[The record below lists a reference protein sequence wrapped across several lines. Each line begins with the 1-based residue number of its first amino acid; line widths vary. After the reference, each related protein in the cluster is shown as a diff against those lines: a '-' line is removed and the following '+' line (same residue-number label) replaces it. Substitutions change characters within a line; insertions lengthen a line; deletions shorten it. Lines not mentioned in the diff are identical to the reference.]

1 MIGIREATRRLG
13 DWMASEGATPLPFQ
27 RETWRAWRAGESGL
41 IHAPTG
47 SGKTLA
53 VWGGALI
60 DAMMM
65 PPTSLSRRG
74 KAKDHGPRLI
84 WITPLRALATD
95 TVGNLQ
101 RPLAALGLDLHVV
114 ARTGDSSQADRRRA
128 RQGRVDALVTTP
140 ESLSLLLSHADARD
154 RFSRLTAIVVDEWH
168 ELLGSKRG
176 VQLELCLSRLRTLA
190 PSLRTWALSA
200 TLGNPVQAL
209 DVLLGHANGRII
221 SGNVARRIDIET
233 LLPATVERFPW
244 AGHLGLSQLP
254 RVLDA
259 IMRVERTIVF
269 TNTRSQAELWHRALV
284 SVWPESPDTIALHH
298 GSLEQ
303 TIRQR
308 VEAGLRERQLRCVV
322 ATSSLDLG
330 VDFPAVEQVIQIGSP
345 KGIARLLQRA
355 GRSNHTPGQ
364 PSRVLC
370 VPTHALEVAEIAA
383 ARRAIAAGTVEPRV
397 PLTAP
402 LDVLAQHLTTLAVAD
417 GFAPAQALAE
427 IRTTHAYRDIDEIR
441 YGAVLAFLRQGGA
454 SLHAYPEYRRLV
466 VDDTGRYRPADARI
480 ARLHRYAIGTI
491 TSDGSLS
498 VRYRQGAR
506 LGSIEEGF
514 LARLKPGEAF
524 LFAGRLLELVRIRDM
539 TAYVKPATQA
549 KGTVAVWQGSRMPLS
564 TELAGETAA
573 LLAVPDHSQEMRWL
587 GNLLELQGERS
598 VIPGARD
605 LLAELHRTR
614 DGEHLVLFPFAGRLA
629 HEGLAA
635 LVAFRLGKLAGG
647 GYRYAVNDYGL
658 IVGARHLPPIDEKV
672 LRGLIAPEG
681 LLDMLDE
688 AMALAELARRRFR
701 DIARVSGLIMPSRPG
716 AERSL
721 RQLQTSAGLLFDVLS
736 RHEPDHVLVMQARRE
751 VLEQELEIGRLHDTL
766 LDCATRRMRL
776 TRPGRLTPFAFPLWA
791 ERMRGKLSFD
801 DWQTRARQL
810 AEHLERAA

>member
-1 MIGIREATRRLG
+1 
-13 DWMASEGATPLPFQ
+13 
-27 RETWRAWRAGESGL
+27 
-41 IHAPTG
+41 
-47 SGKTLA
+47 
-53 VWGGALI
+53 
-60 DAMMM
+60 
-65 PPTSLSRRG
+65 
-74 KAKDHGPRLI
+74 
-84 WITPLRALATD
+84 
-95 TVGNLQ
+95 
-101 RPLAALGLDLHVV
+101 
-114 ARTGDSSQADRRRA
+114 
-128 RQGRVDALVTTP
+128 
-140 ESLSLLLSHADARD
+140 
-154 RFSRLTAIVVDEWH
+154 
-168 ELLGSKRG
+168 
-176 VQLELCLSRLRTLA
+176 
-190 PSLRTWALSA
+190 
-200 TLGNPVQAL
+200 
-209 DVLLGHANGRII
+209 
-221 SGNVARRIDIET
+221 
-233 LLPATVERFPW
+233 
-244 AGHLGLSQLP
+244 
-254 RVLDA
+254 
-259 IMRVERTIVF
+259 
-269 TNTRSQAELWHRALV
+269 
-284 SVWPESPDTIALHH
+284 
-298 GSLEQ
+298 
-303 TIRQR
+303 
-308 VEAGLRERQLRCVV
+308 
-322 ATSSLDLG
+322 
-330 VDFPAVEQVIQIGSP
+330 
-345 KGIARLLQRA
+345 
-355 GRSNHTPGQ
+355 
-364 PSRVLC
+364 
-370 VPTHALEVAEIAA
+370 
-383 ARRAIAAGTVEPRV
+383 
-397 PLTAP
+397 
-402 LDVLAQHLTTLAVAD
+402 
-417 GFAPAQALAE
+417 
-427 IRTTHAYRDIDEIR
+427 
-441 YGAVLAFLRQGGA
+441 
-454 SLHAYPEYRRLV
+454 
-466 VDDTGRYRPADARI
+466 
-480 ARLHRYAIGTI
+480 
-491 TSDGSLS
+491 
-498 VRYRQGAR
+498 
-506 LGSIEEGF
+506 
-514 LARLKPGEAF
+514 
-524 LFAGRLLELVRIRDM
+524 M

-810 AEHLERAA
+810 AEQLERAA